1 MSPASTRRYIVRFTD
16 WTLYETVVLADSEG
30 EAVAKAQALYHT
42 DGLGAFTFK
51 TVGDEGWEAEILE
64 AQS

>member
-1 MSPASTRRYIVRFTD
+1 MSPVTSRRYNVRFVD
-16 WTLYETVVLADSEG
+16 WTLYETVVFADSEDD
-30 EAVAKAQALYHT
+30 AVAKAQALYHA

-64 AQS
+64 DQS

>member
-1 MSPASTRRYIVRFTD
+1 MSPVTSRRYSVRFTD
-16 WTLYETVVLADSEG
+16 WTLYETIVLADSEDD
-30 EAVAKAQALYHT
+30 ANAKAQALYHA
-42 DGLGAFTFK
+42 DGLGALTFR

>member
-1 MSPASTRRYIVRFTD
+1 MSPVTSRRYNVRFVD

-30 EAVAKAQALYHT
+30 DAIAKAQALYHT
-42 DGLGAFTFK
+42 DGLGAFAFK